1 MAASKLRP
9 ARALS
14 DVLRFRTSN
23 VPSRAQ
29 PFDQELF
36 YLLTGLL
43 FKGTVDVSYKFRF
56 GPWRTQC
63 RRNDAAMAK

>member
-1 MAASKLRP
+1 
-9 ARALS
+9 
-14 DVLRFRTSN
+14 VG
-23 VPSRAQ
+23 PSLAPECREPMRRETPDA
-29 PFDQELF
+29 DAYLLWAN

-63 RRNDAAMAK
+63 RRNDAAMAE